1 MTNRIAEELGGI
13 LPALPTPMTSSGDVD
28 AKCLERLVDHVIRGG
43 VHALWVLGSTSEF
56 PALSAEARKLVVD
69 VASNGAKNRVP
80 FMVGVIDNDPKKIIA
95 NAAAA
100 QSAGAAACFLTLP
113 YYFIVDQ
120 REAIRYIREI
130 AQEAP
135 LPVILYDNPPSTG
148 IKLTAETLA
157 EMAESPHL
165 IALKD
170 SGSDFVRFQNLL
182 VMLRKKRL
190 FKILQGIDQL
200 VASSLLMGADGAIAA
215 LASIAPALFTN
226 LYSAARAGDLSRVLS
241 LQKQVLQLCQLYS
254 LSADLTDGAFFAGM
268 KAALEVLGISGRT
281 VSRPFNPMPQEKM
294 PAVEALLRNCEVSI
308 G

>member
-1 MTNRIAEELGGI
+1 MPNKIAEELGGI
-13 LPALPTPMTSSGDVD
+13 LPALPTPMTSGGDVD
-28 AKCLERLVDHVIRGG
+28 VKGLERLVDHVIRGG

-157 EMAESPHL
+157 EMTNSPNL

-182 VMLRKKRL
+182 VMMRKKRP

-200 VASSLLMGADGAIAA
+200 VASSLLMGADGAIVA
-215 LASIAPALFTN
+215 LASVAPALFTN
-226 LYSAARAGDLSRVLS
+226 LYKAARAGDLSRVLS

-281 VSRPFNPMPQEKM
+281 VSRPFDPMPQEKM
-294 PAVEALLRNCEVSI
+294 PAVEALLRSCEVSI